1 MAAGNVSIEA
11 SSWSR
16 EASEPAGSSGAL
28 PTSSRAPSGS
38 DLDVELARARL
49 DQAEQEMDS
58 LKSRISYLE
67 ARAASSVGAT
77 ARELEELMQVRDALG
92 LESAG
97 LGGLSRRLEQHTQES
112 AALAWDSWD
121 DY

>member
-1 MAAGNVSIEA
+1 MAARNVSIEA

-28 PTSSRAPSGS
+28 PTSSSANGAA
-38 DLDVELARARL
+38 DLEVELARARL
-49 DQAEQEMDS
+49 YQAEQEMDS
-58 LKSRISYLE
+58 LKSRIDYLE

-77 ARELEELMQVRDALG
+77 PRELEELMQVRDALG
-92 LESAG
+92 VESAG
-97 LGGLSRRLEQHTQES
+97 LGGLSRRLEQRMQKS